1 MNTNVDYDTEMS
13 TNSSKGKLLSMFI
26 VDDNVAYLALLRDKF
41 LQKGIYN
48 INTFTTGEECLEN
61 LNLKPDIVVLDYHL
75 TEENSNGLN
84 GHQVLEMI
92 MQKLPRTKVIM
103 ISGDEKIQLLSSDF
117 NSLGASNSLLKS
129 YDTATKIKV
138 ISNELIAKK
147 NIKHAFVVFLSLLVL
162 VSIVIIIINLF
173 F

>member
-1 MNTNVDYDTEMS
+1 MDAIDCDIELETDS
-13 TNSSKGKLLSMFI
+13 RKRKLLSMFI

-41 LQKGIYN
+41 LQKGVYE
-48 INTFTTGEECLEN
+48 INTYTSGEECLEN

-75 TEENSNGLN
+75 TDDNSKGLN
-84 GHQVLEMI
+84 GQQVLEI
-92 MQKLPRTKVIM
+92 IIQKLPRTKVIM

-147 NIKHAFVVFLSLLVL
+147 NKKHALVVFLSLLVL
-162 VSIVIIIINLF
+162 VSILITIISLF
-173 F
+173 Y

>member
-1 MNTNVDYDTEMS
+1 MDAIDNDTELE
-13 TNSSKGKLLSMFI
+13 TNSPKSKLLSMFI
-26 VDDNVAYLALLRDKF
+26 VDDNVAYLALLKDKF
-41 LQKGIYN
+41 LQKGVYE
-48 INTFTTGEECLEN
+48 INTYTSGEECLEH

-75 TEENSNGLN
+75 TDEDSKGLN
-84 GHQVLEMI
+84 GHQVLEII

-117 NSLGASNSLLKS
+117 NSIGASNLLKS

-147 NIKHAFVVFLSLLVL
+147 NKKHAFVVFLSLLVL
-162 VSIVIIIINLF
+162 VSIIIIIHLF